1 MSIPAPAP
9 SSAPAPQ
16 PTPKPAST
24 KSRRFFLPVFI
35 TTLVADLLLALLVFA
50 IGIGSGCEG
59 QLAFTPHFA
68 SALEYL
74 FGGTQN
80 TALFVGVVIVATL
93 LLRGVYRLS
102 KAGRHKMVA
111 VIAVIALVLG
121 MVIASQVS
129 SWKVVIPVILLLAVV
144 AIQTRVITTI
154 TGRR

>member
-9 SSAPAPQ
+9 SSAPTPQ
-16 PTPKPAST
+16 PTPKPAS
-24 KSRRFFLPVFI
+24 KPRRFFLPVFFV
-35 TTLVADLLLALLVFA
+35 TLVADMLLALPIFA
-50 IGIGSGCEG
+50 IGIGSGYEG
-59 QLAFTPHFA
+59 QLAFTPHFT

-80 TALFVGVVIVATL
+80 TALFVVGVIVATL

-121 MVIASQVS
+121 MAIASQVS
-129 SWKVVIPVILLLAVV
+129 SWNVVIPVILLLAFA

-154 TGRR
+154 TERR

>member
-1 MSIPAPAP
+1 MSFNPHPAP
-9 SSAPAPQ
+9 SSTPAPQ
-16 PTPKPAST
+16 PTPKPAT
-24 KSRRFFLPVFI
+24 KPRRFFLPVFFV
-35 TTLVADLLLALLVFA
+35 TLVADMLLALPIFA
-50 IGIGSGCEG
+50 IGIGSEYEG
-59 QLAFTPHFA
+59 RLAFTPHFA

-111 VIAVIALVLG
+111 VIAAIALLLG